1 MCVQVVEQVVASG
14 CQAVPKADPSG
25 DEFCWR
31 LSFSRGELLLSR
43 HVTHRARLAYVAAKL
58 FWKEKLK
65 SVCPALRSYHLKT
78 LFYHFLEATPAE
90 EVEDSTTEQ
99 LVNRLLQ
106 FIQKHL
112 ETRTCPHFFIS
123 NINLFDFTTSLSL
136 EQTNQD
142 ISLCVTTLKNSQA
155 DKNVISTI
163 FSRSSKNMMTIRHF
177 KAQHPY
183 YWMLIAA
190 SLPLLNLLFFCAG
203 AAVYVSGFF
212 AVISIVISFF
222 YGAIISIPVILF
234 AFLSKKIFNC
244 FRT

>member
-78 LFYHFLEATPAE
+78 LFYHFLEDTPAE
-90 EVEDSTTEQ
+90 EVEESTTEELLQ
-99 LVNRLLQ
+99 RLLL

-123 NINLFDFTTSLSL
+123 SINLFDFTTSPSF
-136 EQTNQD
+136 EDTNQEID
-142 ISLCVTTLKNSQA
+142 LCVNTLQESLTLTNMIPA
-155 DKNVISTI
+155 M
-163 FSRSSKNMMTIRHF
+163 FSRNSKNLMIIHHF

-183 YWMLIAA
+183 PWIVLVF
-190 SLPLLNLLFFCAG
+190 SLMILNLSFFCAG
-203 AAVYVSGFF
+203 AAVYICGFF
-212 AVISIVISFF
+212 SLLSIIISFL
-222 YGAIISIPVILF
+222 YGVFITVPVVFI
-234 AFLSKKIFNC
+234 AFLAVKIFKC
-244 FRT
+244 LKS